1 MFDTLVLAKQLQDD
15 TTAVYK
21 KKKKKKDK
29 GLIALTDT
37 KKFN

>member
-21 KKKKKKDK
+21 KKKKKKIKD
-29 GLIALTDT
+29 L
-37 KKFN
+37 